1 MKIGTRENKALK
13 CWEVMKL
20 NIPEILKKERR
31 FVCHDKLKRPIN
43 PSTGKF
49 AKVTDSNT
57 WGSFDE
63 AWSCVGKFGAVGI
76 GFVLGDGFVGVDMDT
91 CIDIDKGEVSE
102 EASEVIS
109 ILDSYTEISISGM
122 GLHTIIKA
130 EGVKLHFNKR
140 KMKPNG
146 IIRPDI
152 DSSSGKQK
160 LDKDGNPKYKQPEIE
175 IYNKDRYFILTGYVY
190 GNYNRVNERTEEL
203 SRIIGK
209 YDHFTTSDTHTATST
224 PMETSIKEALKLDP
238 VFNSY
243 WNGTRPNKD
252 ESADDLALMGKLLY
266 WCNADVNIAIKYF
279 MESPYTKQKDQ
290 NHRKKLDRD
299 DYLIRTAKA
308 AMPITTAAIDNQ
320 RWKEKKDYAI
330 AKNTKFTVN
339 IQERLIELQ
348 PHIKY
353 SYDDRGNGDLFA
365 DIYKDVARFNTTV
378 NDWYIY
384 NGKLWQRD
392 TGAMMVSR
400 MAKQLKDELL
410 VFSISIENDSQKTA
424 YQKHVMKL
432 GSRTARDTMIKDAR
446 DKYHISNEDLDKN
459 ADLLNCQNGTLNL
472 KTFEFKEH
480 DSKDLLSKITN
491 VEYTPNAESELWIR
505 FIDEVMQK
513 DKEKIKYL
521 QKAIGY
527 SITADT
533 SLETCFI
540 LYGSKTRNG
549 KSTLVETLIHM
560 LGGSGGYALQMKPES
575 LAQKHNVD
583 SRQASGDI
591 ARLCG
596 ARFLNVSEPPKKMIF
611 DAALLKTLLGRDRIV
626 ARHLHEREFEFI
638 PVFKLFMNTNYLP
651 IIQDDTLFSSGR
663 INVITFDRHFSEKE
677 QDKTLKNRLRE
688 SETLSGILNWC
699 IEGLKTFYIEG
710 LTPTNAIVDA
720 TSEYRRES
728 DKLGKFVA
736 ECLEEANENITASSA
751 YNVYEQWCRACG
763 YGCENRG
770 NFFAEL
776 RSKNLMSKSG
786 TVDGKTKQRVI
797 KGYRFTE
804 EWQPLF
810 VC

>member
-1 MKIGTRENKALK
+1 
-13 CWEVMKL
+13 MKL
-20 NIPEILKKERR
+20 NIPEILKKEKR
-31 FVCHDKLKRPIN
+31 FVCHDEFKRPIN
-43 PSTGKF
+43 PLTGKY

-57 WGSFDE
+57 WASYEE
-63 AWSCVGKFGAVGI
+63 AKSGVSKFGVVGI
-76 GFVLGDGFVGVDMDT
+76 GFVLGEGYVGVDIDT
-91 CIDIDKGEVSE
+91 CIDSKNGQVSE
-102 EASEVIS
+102 EAKEI
-109 ILDSYTEISISGM
+109 IATLNSYTEISMSGM

-130 EGVKLHFNKR
+130 EDVKLPFNKR

-146 IIRPDI
+146 IMRPDI
-152 DSSSGKQK
+152 DATTGKQK
-160 LDKDGNPKYKQPEIE
+160 LDKEGNPKYKHPEIE
-175 IYNKDRYFILTGYVY
+175 IYNKSRYFVLTGNVY
-190 GNYNRVNERTEEL
+190 GDYNQVNERSEAL
-203 SRIIGK
+203 KKIINK
-209 YDHFTTSDTHTATST
+209 YNISAPRDVDICTPTVI
-224 PMETSIKEALKLDP
+224 PMETSIKQALNLDS
-238 VFNSY
+238 VFNAY
-243 WNGTRPNKD
+243 WYGTRPNKD

-266 WCNADVNIAIKYF
+266 WCNADVDLAIKYF
-279 MESPYTKQKDQ
+279 MASPYTKQKDKS
-290 NHRKKLDRD
+290 HLKKLDRK
-299 DYLIRTAKA
+299 DYLLRTAKA
-308 AMPITTAAIDNQ
+308 AMPITTAAIDHQ
-320 RWKEKKDYAI
+320 KWMKKKDYGIVQNSKA
-330 AKNTKFTVN
+330 TVN

-400 MAKQLKDELL
+400 LAKQLKDELL
-410 VFSISIENDSQKTA
+410 VFSISIENESQKTA
-424 YQKHVMKL
+424 YQKHIMKL
-432 GSRTARDTMIKDAR
+432 GSRTARDTMLKDAR
-446 DKYHISNEDLDKN
+446 DKYNISNEDLDKN
-459 ADLLNCQNGTLNL
+459 TDLLNCQNGTLNL
-472 KTFEFKEH
+472 KTLEFREH
-480 DSKDLLSKITN
+480 HSKDLLSRITN
-491 VEYTPNAESELWIR
+491 VEYQPTAKSELWDR
-505 FIDEVMQK
+505 FINEVMLG
-513 DKEKIKYL
+513 DKAKIEYL
-521 QKAIGY
+521 KKAIGY
-527 SITADT
+527 SLTADT

-540 LYGSKTRNG
+540 LYGSQTRNG
-549 KSTLVETLIHM
+549 KSTLVETIMHL

-591 ARLCG
+591 ARLSG

-611 DAALLKTLLGRDRIV
+611 DAALLKTLLGRDSIV

-688 SETLSGILNWC
+688 NENLSGILNWC
-699 IEGLKTFYIEG
+699 LEGLKAFYIDG
-710 LTPTNAIVDA
+710 LAPTNAIIDA
-720 TSEYRRES
+720 TAEYRSES
-728 DKLGKFVA
+728 DKLGKFVT

-751 YNVYEQWCRACG
+751 YNVYEHWCRACG

-770 NFFAEL
+770 NFYAEL
-776 RSKNLMSKSG
+776 RSKNLMSKTG

-797 KGYRFTE
+797 KGYKFTD

-810 VC
+810 RD